1 MPEIKDLLLEKRR
14 YGLKETITLNEIKL
28 LKNHVPVQKIIG
40 YIEMQDVVIDV
51 SKNVLIPR
59 YETEELII
67 KILSDHT
74 KSKNFKVLDLCAGSG
89 FISTSFKKTSS
100 KLRCFFSWYFSWSNW
115 RM

>member
-40 YIEMQDVVIDV
+40 YIEMQDVIIDV

-67 KILSDHT
+67 KILSDHP
-74 KSKNFKVLDLCAGSG
+74 KSKNLKVLDLCAGSG
-89 FISTSFKKTSS
+89 FIGT
-100 KLRCFFSWYFSWSNW
+100 
-115 RM
+115 